1 MNLIGKT
8 VHVRDASPRG
18 WIGTVRS
25 LSGSVYII
33 VDQRGVWHM
42 VDHTRREVTP
52 L

>member
-1 MNLIGKT
+1 MNLVGKY

-18 WIGTVRS
+18 WTGTVRS

-33 VDQRGVWHM
+33 VDDNGVWRT
-42 VDHTRREVTP
+42 VDYTRREITA